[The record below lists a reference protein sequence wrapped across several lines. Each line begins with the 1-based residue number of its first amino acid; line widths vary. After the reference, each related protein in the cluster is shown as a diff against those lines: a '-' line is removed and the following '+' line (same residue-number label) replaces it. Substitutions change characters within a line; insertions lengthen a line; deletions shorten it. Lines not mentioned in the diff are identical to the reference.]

1 MATPSGWFWIEE
13 YWKLY
18 GEFNK
23 VWRQL
28 QERLDWYNSLLAD
41 NQKLTR
47 RINRLQDQN
56 DQLVAVNRR
65 VMTENQAL
73 REGASETRGEVLA
86 ECVDKTQA
94 ALDRVK
100 AAP

>member
-23 VWRQL
+23 VWRQF
-28 QERLDWYNSLLAD
+28 QERLAWYDTLYRENE
-41 NQKLTR
+41 KLTR
-47 RINRLQDQN
+47 RVNRLQDQN

-65 VMTENQAL
+65 IMTENQAL

-86 ECVDKTQA
+86 ECVDKVQS
-94 ALDRVK
+94 ALDKAK
-100 AAP
+100 AAS